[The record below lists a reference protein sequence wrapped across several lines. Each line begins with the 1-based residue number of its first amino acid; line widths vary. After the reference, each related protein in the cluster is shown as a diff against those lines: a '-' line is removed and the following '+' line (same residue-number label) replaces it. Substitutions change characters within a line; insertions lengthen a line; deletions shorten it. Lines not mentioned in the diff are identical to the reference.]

1 MKPVSPNIWNSE
13 DFHSLSPNGKVV
25 WFHLITGSHA
35 NQGVP
40 GLFRGTRES
49 LRIETRMSA
58 KAHTAAFNEVARRG
72 MMERDEALGV
82 IWLPQAVRWNLP
94 ASHSEIRAWAEGL
107 NHLPYCKVVDRAR
120 TKVVMDLYKFRSLG
134 FSSVAWAVWEEVFGD
149 RLSPVTLDEALRTM
163 PGYVAGTSQETS
175 RPGLVSPDVSP
186 GSGSLSACKNA
197 RAPAGGHAVPVNPLA
212 LDLNP
217 DLGLESDAG
226 ARDSSPTRNWPDMSD
241 DVADVIQ
248 MWLDDV
254 CATMPVKPTVA
265 QAHVDRVQGLLSAG
279 IPKDTLISALRGAS
293 DDPYVQGKK
302 PGSPRGGRRDL
313 LWLFRT
319 LDAIL
324 VFATDGAA
332 VAPKRQRTWI
342 TPADL
347 AAKADETGPIA
358 PQNQEGMRKLAAI
371 LGNPPGLAPGVPIT
385 GLGPVVATGVA
396 TTSGNDVLGASPLKG
411 EPISTPGQT
420 PIPSEALIVQLVDEL
435 QRLQEEDRETA
446 FEIFEQTYG
455 IPFPREKL
463 GIPTWHNSVPPGVP
477 SEPSRAPQEARR
489 ETVGDDE

>member
-1 MKPVSPNIWNSE
+1 MRKMNQVSPSIWHSD
-13 DFHSLSPNGKVV
+13 DFHDLSPNGKLV
-25 WFHLITGSHA
+25 WLHLVTGIH

-49 LRIETRMSA
+49 LRVDARMSA
-58 KAHTAAFNEVARRG
+58 RWHTKGFNEILERG
-72 MMERDEALGV
+72 MMEHDAAMGV
-82 IWLPQAVRWNLP
+82 VWLPKGVRWNLP
-94 ASHSEIRAWAEGL
+94 VTYTQVQGWAHDL
-107 NHLPYCKVVDRAR
+107 YRLPFCKVIDRSRHTAVTDLVIYKNERFAR
-120 TKVVMDLYKFRSLG
+120 H
-134 FSSVAWAVWEEVFGD
+134 AWDAWGQVFGS
-149 RLSPVTLDEALRTM
+149 RLSPVTFEEVLSSVDTKASDDADLGPVQD
-163 PGYVAGTSQETS
+163 PG
-175 RPGLVSPDVSP
+175 PGRS
-186 GSGSLSACKNA
+186 SLFRASDNA
-197 RAPAGGHAVPVNPLA
+197 RALGRGRAAPVSPLA

-217 DLGLESDAG
+217 DPNPESDAG
-226 ARDSSPTRNWPDMSD
+226 ARVGEESRKAPHMSD

-347 AAKADETGPIA
+347 ASKADETGPIA

-371 LGNPPGLAPGVPIT
+371 LGNPPDLAPGVPIT
-385 GLGPVVATGVA
+385 GLLPAVATGVA
-396 TTSGNDVLGASPLKG
+396 TTSGNDGLGASPLKG
-411 EPISTPGQT
+411 EPVSTPGQT
-420 PIPSEALIVQLVDEL
+420 PVPSEALIAQLVDEL

-446 FEIFEQTYG
+446 LEIFEQTYG

-463 GIPTWHNSVPPGVP
+463 EIATWHNSVPPGVP
-477 SEPSRAPQEARR
+477 REPSRAPQEARR